1 MKIIVCVKQVP
12 DISQSK
18 VDPET
23 YTIIRTGVDA
33 VVNPFDLYA
42 VEAALRIKDEL
53 GSGVTIT
60 AISMGPPQAENAL
73 REVISMGVDNAVLLS
88 SKDFAGSDTLATSY
102 ALAKGIIQTG
112 QTDLVITGRQAID
125 GDTAQ
130 VGPGI
135 AEHLGYPV
143 VTDVNGFIEIAENQL
158 KLRVMTEEGYV
169 DLSVGYPAVIS
180 VGKGIGE
187 PRMPSLRNKTRSRKE
202 IIPVWSPD
210 EIDADTGMLGLKGSP
225 TQVVKIFT
233 PEVGGQVLFLDGEPP
248 SQAGRIVEILTERHL
263 I

>member
-1 MKIIVCVKQVP
+1 MKIVVCVKQVP

-23 YTIIRTGVDA
+23 YTIVRTGVDA

-42 VEAALRIKDEL
+42 VEAALKIKDKIE
-53 GSGVTIT
+53 SSVT
-60 AISMGPPQAENAL
+60 AISMGPPQAEAAL

-88 SKDFAGSDTLATSY
+88 SRDFAGSDTLATSY
-102 ALAKGIIQTG
+102 SLSKGIKQIG
-112 QTDLVITGRQAID
+112 NVDLIITGRQAID

-135 AEHLGYPV
+135 AQHLDYPV
-143 VTDVNGFIEIAENQL
+143 ITDVNGFDEIYENGL
-158 KLRVMTEEGYV
+158 KVRAMTEEGYIE
-169 DLSVGYPAVIS
+169 LSVNYPVVIS

-187 PRMPSLRNKTRSRKE
+187 PRMPSLRNKMRARKE
-202 IIPVWSPD
+202 IIPVWSPED
-210 EIDADTGMLGLKGSP
+210 IDADKSMLGLKGSP

-233 PEVGGQVLFLDGEPP
+233 PEVGGEVLFIEGEP
-248 SQAGRIVEILTERHL
+248 SGQARRIVEILSERH
-263 I
+263 II

>member
-1 MKIIVCVKQVP
+1 MKQVP

-23 YTIIRTGVDA
+23 YTIVRTGVDA

-42 VEAALRIKDEL
+42 VEAALQIKDKT
-53 GSGVTIT
+53 GAIVT
-60 AISMGPPQAENAL
+60 AVSMGPPQAEDAL

-102 ALAKGIIQTG
+102 SLAKGIKQIG
-112 QTDLVITGRQAID
+112 EADLIVTGRQAID

-135 AEHLGYPV
+135 AEHLNYPV
-143 VTDVNGFIEIAENQL
+143 ITDVNGFLEIGESFL
-158 KLRVMTEEGYV
+158 KMRAMTEEGYV
-169 DLSVGYPAVIS
+169 DLYVGFPAVIS

-202 IIPVWSPD
+202 IIPVWSPED
-210 EIDADTGMLGLKGSP
+210 IDADKSLLGLKGSP

-233 PEVGGQVLFLDGEPP
+233 PEIGGQVLFLEGEPIA
-248 SQAGRIVEILTERHL
+248 QAERIVGILSERHL